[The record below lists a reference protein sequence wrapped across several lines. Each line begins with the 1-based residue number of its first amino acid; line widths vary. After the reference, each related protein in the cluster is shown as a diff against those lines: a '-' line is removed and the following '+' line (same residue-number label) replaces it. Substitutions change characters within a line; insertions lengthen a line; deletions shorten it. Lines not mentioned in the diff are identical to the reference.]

1 LRETERI
8 VLIHIDF
15 NSNKDKNDLNEKMI
29 DLSKIPLVFNLVILK
44 MAEGFS
50 LDTNP
55 KYIHVGGDD
64 GSGKLKYTK
73 HWLTINFELN

>member
-1 LRETERI
+1 MT
-8 VLIHIDF
+8 
-15 NSNKDKNDLNEKMI
+15 

-55 KYIHVGGDD
+55 KYIHVGGDN

-73 HWLTINFELN
+73 HWLTISFELI

>member
-8 VLIHIDF
+8 VWIQIGF
-15 NSNKDKNDLNEKMI
+15 NSNKDNNYLNQKMT

-55 KYIHVGGDD
+55 KYIHVGGDN

-73 HWLTINFELN
+73 HWLTISFELI